1 MLGGALQ
8 MYREDKLLINFY
20 KEMLESFYKDEVN
33 VYDLKQF
40 QFYRPELV
48 DRESLVSTKK
58 DVQETKF

>member
-1 MLGGALQ
+1 

-40 QFYRPELV
+40 
-48 DRESLVSTKK
+48 
-58 DVQETKF
+58 